1 MRNKYRWVSQN
12 AIFILLFLVILNNNI
27 YSIPSFARQTNMSCN
42 TCHTIFPEL
51 NAFGRLF
58 KLNGYTLVASETIQ
72 AMSDSETVALRIT
85 KSSPLSAMMIAS
97 YTYKSKE
104 QPSTQN
110 GNFSLP
116 QQFSLFY
123 GGAITPKIGSFIQ
136 VTYSD
141 QSGTIGLDNSEIRF
155 ADQTELADESFT
167 YGLTLNNNP
176 SMQDIWNSTPSWRF
190 PYTSSSV
197 SPNPMAATLIEGGL
211 AQSVAGLG
219 VYSLWNNL
227 IYTEITLYR
236 SAQQGAQNPPD
247 TSSTSVLKSV
257 APYWRLALQ
266 KQWETFYLELGTYGL
281 SANLYPTGI
290 AGLTNQYTDV
300 GFDLNIEK
308 VIADNMFTAHGSWI
322 HESRTLDAAFTTG
335 SAVNQSGSL
344 DSFRLVGNYYLH
356 SQIGFSLGY
365 FSITGDGDA
374 LLYAPESVNGSINGT
389 PNSSGFIFEFD
400 YLPWYN
406 TKLAVQYVAY
416 SKFNGNSDNYDGQG
430 RAASDNNNLYLSC
443 WIAF

>member
-1 MRNKYRWVSQN
+1 
-12 AIFILLFLVILNNNI
+12 
-27 YSIPSFARQTNMSCN
+27 
-42 TCHTIFPEL
+42 
-51 NAFGRLF
+51 
-58 KLNGYTLVASETIQ
+58 
-72 AMSDSETVALRIT
+72 LRIT
-85 KSSPLSAMMIAS
+85 KSSPLSSMMIAS

-123 GGAITPKIGSFIQ
+123 GGEITPNIGSFIQ

-141 QSGTIGLDNSEIRF
+141 QDGSIGLDNSEIRF
-155 ADQTELADESFT
+155 ADQTELANESFT

-176 SMQDIWNSTPSWRF
+176 SMQDLWNSTPSWRF

-197 SPNPMAATLIEGGL
+197 SPNPMASTLIEGGL

-219 VYSLWNNL
+219 AYSLWNNL

-247 TSSTSVLKSV
+247 SSSTGVLKSV

-266 KQWETFYLELGTYGL
+266 KQWETYYLELGTFGL
-281 SANLYPTGI
+281 AANMYPTGI
-290 AGLTNQYTDV
+290 IGLTNQYTDV
-300 GFDLNIEK
+300 GFDFNIEK
-308 VIADNMFTAHGSWI
+308 VIDVNMFTVHGSWI
-322 HESRTLDAAFTTG
+322 HESKNSNADFNAGTT
-335 SAVNQSGSL
+335 ANLSGNL

-356 SQIGFSLGY
+356 SQVGFSLGY

-374 LLYAPESVNGSINGT
+374 LLYSPESVNGSINGT
-389 PNSSGFIFEFD
+389 PNSNGLIFEFD

-406 TKLAVQYVAY
+406 TKFGVQYIAY
-416 SKFNGNSDNYDGQG
+416 SKFNGSSENYDGQG

-443 WIAF
+443 WVAF

>member
-51 NAFGRLF
+51 NAFGKLF

>member
-1 MRNKYRWVSQN
+1 
-12 AIFILLFLVILNNNI
+12 
-27 YSIPSFARQTNMSCN
+27 MSCN

-51 NAFGRLF
+51 NAFGRQF

-155 ADQTELADESFT
+155 ADQTELVNESFT
-167 YGLTLNNNP
+167 YGLILNNNP

-227 IYTEITLYR
+227 IYTEIALYR

-247 TSSTSVLKSV
+247 SSSTGILKSV

-365 FSITGDGDA
+365 FSITGNGDA
-374 LLYAPESVNGSINGT
+374 LLYPPESVNGSINGI
-389 PNSSGFIFEFD
+389 PNSNGLIFEFD

-430 RAASDNNNLYLSC
+430 RVASDNNNLYLSC

>member
-1 MRNKYRWVSQN
+1 MRNKYLSFLQG
-12 AIFILLFLVILNNNI
+12 AIFILLFFVALNLNTQA
-27 YSIPSFARQTNMSCN
+27 IPSFARQTNMSCN
-42 TCHTIFPEL
+42 ACHTIFPEL
-51 NAFGRLF
+51 NAFGRQF
-58 KLNGYTLVASETIQ
+58 KLNGYTLVATEIVQ

-85 KSSPLSAMMIAS
+85 KSPPISSMMITS
-97 YTYKSKE
+97 YTNKSKE
-104 QPSTQN
+104 QPFTQN

-123 GGAITPKIGSFIQ
+123 AGAITPNIGSFIQ

-141 QSGTIGLDNSEIRF
+141 QSGKFGLDNSEIRF
-155 ADQTELADESFT
+155 ADQTELANESFT

-176 SMQDIWNSTPSWRF
+176 SMQDLWNSTPSWRF
-190 PYTSSSV
+190 PYTTSSV

-227 IYTEITLYR
+227 IYTEVTLYR
-236 SAQQGAQNPPD
+236 SAQQGAANPPD
-247 TSSTSVLKSV
+247 TTSAGILKTI
-257 APYWRLALQ
+257 APYWRVALQ
-266 KQWETFYLELGTYGL
+266 QQWETFYLELGTFGL

-308 VIADNMFTAHGSWI
+308 VIDNNMFTAHGSWI
-322 HESRTLDAAFTTG
+322 HESRALDATFQAG
-335 SAVNQSGSL
+335 EAVNKSGSL

-374 LLYAPESVNGSINGT
+374 LLYVPESVNGSVNGM
-389 PNSSGFIFEFD
+389 PNSNGFLFEFD

-416 SKFNGNSDNYDGQG
+416 NKFNGNSTNYDGQG
-430 RAASDNNNLYLSC
+430 RDASDNNNLYLSC
-443 WIAF
+443 WVAF

>member
-1 MRNKYRWVSQN
+1 MRT
-12 AIFILLFLVILNNNI
+12 LLFLCVLCVKYLQKIVFRSTL

-51 NAFGRLF
+51 NAFGKLF